1 MTIVAIHQPNFIPW
15 FGYFHKIK
23 SCTDFVF
30 LDDVAFS
37 RNAMINRVKIKTRK
51 GGKTYI
57 TVPIVHK
64 NLNSIDNVRIADF
77 SMKKILSV
85 IEYNYRD
92 TDYFRDIFPWIKD
105 MILNWEYLRDMNIF
119 IIKKICESL
128 KIDVDFWCSSNLEY
142 DDKLRR
148 TDRLID
154 IVRSLNGDTYLSGN
168 GSGAYLEKH
177 KFDEGGVKLI
187 FQNLT
192 YPTYPQKYNDFVS
205 GLSILDMLMNI
216 GVEET
221 RKFL

>member
-1 MTIVAIHQPNFIPW
+1 MTVVAIHQPNFIPW

-30 LDDVAFS
+30 LDDVTFS
-37 RNAMINRVKIKTRK
+37 RNTMINRVKIKTRE

-64 NLNSIDNVRIADF
+64 SLGSIDNIKIANS
-77 SMKKILSV
+77 SMKKILDV
-85 IEYNYRD
+85 IEYNYKD
-92 TDYFRDIFPWIKD
+92 TDCFDDIFPWIKD
-105 MILNWEYLRDMNIF
+105 MVLNWEYLRDMNIF

-128 KIDVDFWCSSNLEY
+128 KIDVDFLYSSNLEY
-142 DDKLRR
+142 NDKLRR
-148 TDRLID
+148 TDRLIG
-154 IVRSLNGDTYLSGN
+154 IVKSLNGDTYLSGN
-168 GSGAYLEKH
+168 GSGAYLERH
-177 KFDEGGVKLI
+177 KFNESGIKLT

-192 YPTYPQKYNDFVS
+192 YPIYPQKYKDFVS